1 MSEVSQDDIPVL
13 AKMLGDDGL
22 ASLKQAAQS
31 EDETIRHTA
40 KMALMD
46 YEIIKG
52 DAEQSQ

>member
-40 KMALMD
+40 KTALMD
-46 YEIIKG
+46 YEIVKG